1 MRLWGIQNVETHTS
15 ELLSRL
21 DGIVKTA
28 NGWDARCPC
37 RNDDSNPSL
46 SIHEKQDGA
55 LLLHCHRGGG
65 CSVPEIVQ
73 AVGLLMKDLLPP
85 KDRNTSFDSYE
96 PRPFEKKVSV
106 PKVSKVKLQVVATYD
121 YVSESGELL
130 FQKVRYVDE
139 DGKKTFR
146 QRKPDGN
153 GGYTYS
159 LGDTPKVLY
168 KLPQIMAAKS
178 KNESIFVVEGEKD
191 VNTLI
196 ALEACATTMPG
207 GAGKWLQIHT
217 DALAGATVD
226 VIADNDEPG
235 RKHAV
240 LVMEALRGAGCDV
253 QGWICPTGKDITDF
267 ITAGGST
274 SELVPF
280 EPNDSDNLPLTDAS
294 VDDSANDESNQEEF
308 EEIPQTQT
316 EVAISKL
323 RDLLE
328 NTKLTPTALI
338 NRASLLVSSALSTSL
353 VTEGRL
359 VNWQDF
365 VGESD
370 DDTYDWLIPGLLER
384 RERVIVVAAEG
395 VGKRATIDSVIPT
408 PSGWTTLGE
417 ISVGDIVI
425 DRFGNPVSVTYV
437 SPIEPNPDAYRV
449 SFSDGNYIDADAE
462 HQWYTETLNEREKR
476 KVGKVRTTA
485 EIRDTLISGRQTK
498 ALNHAIPT
506 TKPLNLPEANL
517 PIPPYTLGA
526 WLGDGTTRN
535 GSICSEDNEILEE
548 IRNDGYVVRKRES
561 TKNIYGILGL
571 QSQLKEHG
579 LHGNKHI
586 PPIYSRA
593 SYEQRLALVQG
604 LMDTDGYVATSGLC
618 EFSVNRQELAKGFLD
633 LIQTLGI
640 KATMRESDSK
650 LYGRVTGT
658 RYRISFK
665 TDIPVC
671 RLRRKEE
678 RLPKKLATP
687 RSLYRYIVSVEPIT
701 PVPMRCISVDG
712 PDNTYL
718 IGGAY
723 IPTHNTMLARQV
735 AITTAWG
742 VQPFTFSKMRPI
754 RTLTIDLE
762 NPESIIR
769 RSSRSIMGA
778 AASMNYSMNCHA
790 HLVIKPDGLNLLSPS
805 DRLLLEMYIEQ
816 AQPDLL
822 ILGPLYKSFLDP
834 GNKTSE
840 AVTIEVVK
848 YLDTLRIVYDCA
860 LWLEHHAPLGESQT
874 SRNLRPFGS
883 AVWSRWPEFG
893 ISLQPDPMAV
903 GDYVYDVKHFRGE
916 RDERQWPTK
925 MRRGK
930 KWPFEPMEFK
940 VIKP

>member
-1 MRLWGIQNVETHTS
+1 METHTS
-15 ELLSRL
+15 ELLGRL
-21 DGIVKTA
+21 DGVVKTA

-46 SIHEKQDGA
+46 SIHERQDGA
-55 LLLHCHRGGG
+55 ILLHCHRGGG
-65 CSVPEIVQ
+65 CSAPEIVESM
-73 AVGLLMKDLLPP
+73 GLHMKDLLPP
-85 KDRNTSFDSYE
+85 RDRKTSFDSYE
-96 PRPFEKKVSV
+96 PKPFERKVSA
-106 PKVSKVKLQVVATYD
+106 PKINKVKLQPVATYN
-121 YVSESGELL
+121 YVSEVGELL
-130 FQKVRYVDE
+130 FQKVRYIDE

-146 QRKPDGN
+146 QRKPDN
-153 GGYTYS
+153 AGGYTYS

-168 KLPQIMAAKS
+168 NLPQIIAAKNN
-178 KNESIFVVEGEKD
+178 NESIFVVEGEKD
-191 VNTLI
+191 ADTLT
-196 ALEACATTMPG
+196 ALGACATTMPG

-240 LVMEALRGAGCDV
+240 TVMSLLRDAGCDV

-267 ITAGGST
+267 ITSGGST

-280 EPNDSDNLPLTDAS
+280 EPSESDNTPIIETMLEESSDD
-294 VDDSANDESNQEEF
+294 VDEEEEI

-316 EVAISKL
+316 EIAISKL
-323 RDLLE
+323 RELFE

-338 NRASLLVSSALSTSL
+338 NRASLLVSSALSTSPT
-353 VTEGRL
+353 TEGRL
-359 VNWQDF
+359 VDWQEF
-365 VGESD
+365 IGEAD
-370 DDTYDWLIPGLLER
+370 DETYDWLIPGLLER

-408 PSGWTTLGE
+408 PSGWTTLGD
-417 ISVGDIVI
+417 ISVGDAVI
-425 DRFGNPVSVTYV
+425 DRFGNPVNVTYV

-449 SFSDGNYIDADAE
+449 TFSDGNYIDADAE
-462 HQWYTETLNEREKR
+462 HQWYTETLNEREK
-476 KVGKVRTTA
+476 KKLGGVRTTK
-485 EIRDTLISGRQTK
+485 EILDTLVSNRQTK

-506 TKPLNLPEANL
+506 TKPLNLPEARL

-526 WLGDGTTRN
+526 WLGDGTTSS
-535 GSICSEDNEILEE
+535 GSICSEDDGILEE
-548 IRNDGYVVRKRES
+548 IRNDGYVVRKHES

-571 QSQLKEHG
+571 QSQLKENG
-579 LHGNKHI
+579 LYGNKHI
-586 PPIYSRA
+586 PAVYSRA

-604 LMDTDGYVATSGLC
+604 LMDTDGYVRTDGLC
-618 EFSVNRQELAKGFLD
+618 EFSVNLKELAKGFLD
-633 LIQTLGI
+633 IIQTLGI

-665 TDIPVC
+665 TDILVC
-671 RLRRKEE
+671 RIKRKVE

-718 IGGAY
+718 IGDAY

-735 AITTAWG
+735 AIATSWG
-742 VQPFTFSKMRPI
+742 VQPFTFNKMRPI
-754 RTLTIDLE
+754 RTLTVDLE
-762 NPESIIR
+762 NPEKIIR
-769 RSSRSIMGA
+769 RSSRNIMGA
-778 AASMNYSMNCHA
+778 AASMNYSMQSHA
-790 HLVIKPDGLNLLSPS
+790 HLLIKPDGLNLLSAT
-805 DRLLLEMYIEQ
+805 DRLLLENYMEQ
-816 AQPDLL
+816 IRPDLL

-848 YLDTLRIVYDCA
+848 YLDTLRVVYDCA

-940 VIKP
+940 VVKP